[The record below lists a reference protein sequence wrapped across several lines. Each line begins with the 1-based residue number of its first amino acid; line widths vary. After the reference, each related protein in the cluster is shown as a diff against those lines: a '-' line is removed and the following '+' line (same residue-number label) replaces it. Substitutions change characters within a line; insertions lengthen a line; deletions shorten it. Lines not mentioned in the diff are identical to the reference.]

1 MRDVSLLETVR
12 MWAQTAEDGRL
23 ARINWPIAITS
34 AAQQNPLRVLA
45 HPLASRQGRC
55 RGTMAAQPSITPWA
69 VSMRRRTLAYL
80 LSLSVALSLSGCA
93 TVREAWSSWH
103 LGTDVTQQRLD
114 TLYAEGARALADNR
128 IDVAIGAW
136 RQYVQAAPSRLAQA
150 GRVRGY
156 ITLLERE
163 AAKRYAKRL
172 AAGERTIRAGPV
184 DRLHLAL
191 FPFQSQGPN
200 AARDP
205 LNRALL
211 AMVTIDLSKVPAI
224 TVLEREH
231 IDALLREHS
240 LTKSGL
246 VDRSTVVAQAQL
258 LGADTVVGGL
268 VFNAPGT
275 AGPGSGRYK
284 INTAVTRVAD
294 GHVVGTQEA
303 DGRQAEFFR
312 LEKEIVLG
320 ILKSLRITDIPP
332 AVNQVHTRSWEA
344 YARFAAGLAALAED
358 RFDDARAAFRA
369 ALTFDRGF
377 VLAEQALMGVPEQGA
392 TLDSIRAEIG
402 ARQR

>member
-1 MRDVSLLETVR
+1 
-12 MWAQTAEDGRL
+12 
-23 ARINWPIAITS
+23 
-34 AAQQNPLRVLA
+34 
-45 HPLASRQGRC
+45 
-55 RGTMAAQPSITPWA
+55 MAPGLSMTLWA
-69 VSMRRRTLAYL
+69 VSMRCLTLGCL
-80 LSLSVALSLSGCA
+80 LSLSVVLNLSGCA
-93 TVREAWSSWH
+93 AVHEAWLSLH
-103 LGTDVTQQRLD
+103 LATDANQQRLD
-114 TLYAEGARALADNR
+114 ALYAEGARALAENR
-128 IDVAIGAW
+128 IDVALGAW
-136 RQYVQAAPSRLAQA
+136 RQYIQAAPPRLAQA

-163 AAKRYAKRL
+163 AARRYARRV

-184 DRLHLAL
+184 DRLYLAL

-211 AMVTIDLSKVPAI
+211 AMVTVDLSKVQAI
-224 TVLEREH
+224 TILEREH

-240 LTKSGL
+240 LADSGL

-258 LGADTVVGGL
+258 LGAGTVVGGL

-294 GHVVGTQEA
+294 GHVIGTQEA
-303 DGRQAEFFR
+303 DGRQTEFFR

-320 ILKSLRITDIPP
+320 ILKSLDITDIPP
-332 AVNQVHTRSWEA
+332 AVNRVHTRSWEA
-344 YARFAAGLAALAED
+344 YARFAAGLTALAED

-369 ALTFDRGF
+369 ALTFDSGF
-377 VLAEQALMGVPEQGA
+377 VLAEQAFLGVPDQGA
-392 TLDSIRAEIG
+392 TLDTVRAELG
-402 ARQR
+402 VRGR

>member
-1 MRDVSLLETVR
+1 MCDQSPFEAARV
-12 MWAQTAEDGRL
+12 WACRSDNADRF
-23 ARINWPIAITS
+23 AHINWPIAN
-34 AAQQNPLRVLA
+34 ARQRNALPAGRYRPPMCQGCWGRAMALR
-45 HPLASRQGRC
+45 
-55 RGTMAAQPSITPWA
+55 PSMSLWA
-69 VSMRRRTLAYL
+69 LSMRRLALGCL
-80 LSLSVALSLSGCA
+80 LSLSMAMILSGCA
-93 TVREAWSSWH
+93 SVREAWSSWH
-103 LGTDVTQQRLD
+103 LGADGTRQSLD

-128 IDVAIGAW
+128 IEVALGAW
-136 RQYVQAAPSRLAQA
+136 RQYAQAAPSQLPQA

-163 AAKRYAKRL
+163 AARRYARRV
-172 AAGERTIRAGPV
+172 AAGERTVRAGPA

-205 LNRALL
+205 LHRALL

-231 IDALLREHS
+231 IDALLREHR
-240 LTKSGL
+240 LADSGL
-246 VDRSTVVAQAQL
+246 VDHGTLLAQAQL
-258 LGADTVVGGL
+258 LGAGTVVGGL

-294 GHVVGTQEA
+294 GQVVGTQEA

-320 ILKSLRITDIPP
+320 ILRSLDITDIPP

-369 ALTFDRGF
+369 ALTFDPGF
-377 VLAEQALMGVPEQGA
+377 ALAEQAFAGVPEQGT
-392 TLDSIRAEIG
+392 TLDSIRAELG
-402 ARQR
+402 AAGR

>member
-1 MRDVSLLETVR
+1 MVR
-12 MWAQTAEDGRL
+12 
-23 ARINWPIAITS
+23 
-34 AAQQNPLRVLA
+34 V
-45 HPLASRQGRC
+45 
-55 RGTMAAQPSITPWA
+55 PSMTLWA
-69 VSMRRRTLAYL
+69 VSMRRLALPCL
-80 LSLSVALSLSGCA
+80 LSLALNLSGCA
-93 TVREAWSSWH
+93 AMREAWSGWH
-103 LGTDVTQQRLD
+103 VANDATQQRLD

-128 IDVAIGAW
+128 IDGALGAW
-136 RQYVQAAPSRLAQA
+136 RQYVQAAPPRLMQA

-163 AAKRYAKRL
+163 AAKRYARRV
-172 AAGERTIRAGPV
+172 AAGERTVRAGAV

-231 IDALLREHS
+231 IDALLREHRLS
-240 LTKSGL
+240 DSGL
-246 VDRSTVVAQAQL
+246 VNRSSLVAQAQL
-258 LGADTVVGGL
+258 LGAGTVVGGL

-320 ILKSLRITDIPP
+320 ILKSLDITDIPP

-369 ALTFDRGF
+369 ALNFDRGF
-377 VLAEQALMGVPEQGA
+377 VLAEQALLGVPEQGA
-392 TLDSIRAEIG
+392 TLDSIRAELG